1 MHEVESEQEKLAE
14 QTVFEDGFIIGA
26 KLVEA
31 MIDAV
36 FDLFGGNDLGLP
48 EVTFDEE
55 MEAGKTDAWNLYRDG
70 GKEAV
75 LAHFN
80 KRLEA
85 LKKK

>member
-1 MHEVESEQEKLAE
+1 MTGIENEQAKTAE
-14 QTVFEDGFIIGA
+14 QTAFEDGFIIGA
-26 KLVEA
+26 KLVEV

-36 FDLFGGNDLGLP
+36 FEMFGGNDLGLP